1 MPTTFRGWRILL
13 KEFMAVITAHLG
25 RSSYFGR
32 YIFCLF
38 IMADIAGR
46 FFGHGVARQSAA
58 VQMVWR
64 FIGMAGFTELI
75 FP

>member
-1 MPTTFRGWRILL
+1 M

-25 RSSYFGR
+25 RSFYFGR

-46 FFGHGVARQSAA
+46 FFAHGMARQPVA
-58 VQMVWR
+58 VLMVWR